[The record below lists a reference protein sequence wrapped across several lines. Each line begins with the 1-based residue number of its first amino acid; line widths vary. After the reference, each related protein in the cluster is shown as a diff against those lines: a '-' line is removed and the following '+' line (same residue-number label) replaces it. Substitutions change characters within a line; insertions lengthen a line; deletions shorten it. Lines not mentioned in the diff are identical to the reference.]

1 MDSSEAIILS
11 LGKKTSLENPETIVE
26 RRAPSIPDSWEASRA
41 PPRGGPPPRS
51 GRTARLFAV
60 ARMGARVSRVFVH
73 GVRLGVPRA
82 RRAEANEATFAPDVE
97 TKNIPQGAD
106 ADGLKSAMRALGDR
120 RVKRPRPARSR
131 TCTLDSLHVCLSHAL
146 DVRSDALP
154 RRLSLRARR
163 SRAVRRACFFPRE
176 TGPMPSSAVR
186 ARDVPCDAT
195 CRASHDDAHNPSWF
209 RPSRP

>member
-1 MDSSEAIILS
+1 MEKRRRGERQSSLGVRRKGVKRSLDSSEAIILS

-82 RRAEANEATFAPDVE
+82 RRAGGERGDV
-97 TKNIPQGAD
+97 
-106 ADGLKSAMRALGDR
+106 
-120 RVKRPRPARSR
+120 RPRCGDEKHSAGCRRRWSEKR
-131 TCTLDSLHVCLSHAL
+131 
-146 DVRSDALP
+146 DA
-154 RRLSLRARR
+154 RARR
-163 SRAVRRACFFPRE
+163 QARE
-176 TGPMPSSAVR
+176 TPPTGSIAYLYPGLPACL
-186 ARDVPCDAT
+186 P
-195 CRASHDDAHNPSWF
+195 
-209 RPSRP
+209 